1 LPIGFDDNAT
11 FTRRSNTKYMQ
22 TGVLS
27 ALQLASQFPA
37 TVLENFYI
45 KTRNSI
51 EEGTSKAPYAFV
63 LPVQRDMTKVAE
75 MVNIL
80 RIQRIEIGQATAPIK
95 VGEKTYPA
103 GSYVIKR
110 NQPYGRLA
118 KNLLEKQFFP
128 DARLTTYDDS
138 GWSMGMAMNVEVVEV
153 ADASILS
160 APVTVVDKVKL
171 AGKTTGTG
179 TAGMAVAH
187 FGSNNMIS
195 FRYKL
200 KDVPMNVAEKAFT
213 VDGVEFPAGSFVV
226 NGAQHIGAVTAA
238 VDRFGLTAA
247 ALTTVPNVV
256 MHEADLP
263 RIAIFSSWS
272 GTQNLGWYRL
282 TFDNFGIPYELIY
295 KERAKQGNLRTNY
308 DVILI
313 AEQNLG
319 KQQALAAPAARA
331 APYKKD
337 DKYKFLGM
345 YGETD
350 EMSGGIGQESIDAF
364 AKFLEGGGTLIAIRT
379 RPSR

>member
-138 GWSMGMAMNVEVVEV
+138 GWSMGMAMNVEVVQV

-226 NGAQHIGAVTAA
+226 NGAQHIAAVTAA

>member
-118 KNLLEKQFFP
+118 KNLLKKQFFP

>member
-1 LPIGFDDNAT
+1 
-11 FTRRSNTKYMQ
+11 MQ

-118 KNLLEKQFFP
+118 KNLLKKQFFP